1 MTSAPGP
8 RPLRVML
15 LNSLYPP
22 EIVGG
27 AEQSVAELARDLS
40 QRGHRVGVVTLGRPG
55 SSREFTRDGT
65 VDVFRIPLA
74 GVVWPFGPFTE
85 KRWQRGVR
93 SLLEVF
99 NPVMAYRVWTVLRR
113 WRPDVLHTNNVAGFT
128 GAVWPAA
135 RLLGIPIVH
144 TTRDYYLSCVGSVRF
159 RNGRPCERQC
169 PRCRAVTW
177 PRRRLF
183 GLVSRGVGISEF
195 IARTEARA
203 CAAPSGGWGVVP
215 NQAGASSEVPVV
227 VKGEVELSRLV
238 YLGRLKPTK
247 GLETLFEAVRILAST
262 GGNVPVTIAGRGEE
276 GYTSTLRRDAGDL
289 DVDFAGYRPPGE
301 VLTPGS
307 ILVVPSIW
315 WEPQGRVVAEARRHG
330 LPVVVSDSGGL
341 AEQAHHDEAVWS
353 FRAGDA
359 GDLARVLS
367 RLLGRR
373 WTPSVPPGPD
383 VTVAEHYLAE
393 YQRVVDSHTLRGRAR
408 LSGAEAR
415 LA

>member
-1 MTSAPGP
+1 MPPEPES

-22 EIVGG
+22 VVVGG
-27 AEQSVAELARDLS
+27 AEQSVAELARDLAT
-40 QRGHRVGVVTLGRPG
+40 RGHRVGVLTLSRPG
-55 SSREFTRDGT
+55 TQPGSERDGA
-65 VDVFRIPLA
+65 VEVFRTPLA

-85 KRWQRGVR
+85 RRWQRGVR

-99 NPVMAYRVWTVLRR
+99 NPVMAFRVWSVLRR

-159 RNGRPCERQC
+159 RNGTPCGDQC
-169 PRCRAVTW
+169 PRCRIVTW

-183 GLVSRGVGISEF
+183 GLVDRGIGISEF

-203 CAAPSGGWGVVP
+203 CAAPTGGWGVVP
-215 NQAGASSEVPVV
+215 NQAGRSSDVPVV
-227 VKGEVELSRLV
+227 VNREVTLSRLV

-247 GLETLFEAVRILAST
+247 GLETLFEALRILQ
-262 GGNVPVTIAGRGEE
+262 GEGRRIPLTIAGRGEDD
-276 GYTSTLRRDAGDL
+276 YVSSLRDL
-289 DVDFAGYRPPGE
+289 AADLEVEFVGYRPPGE
-301 VLTPGS
+301 VLVPGS
-307 ILVVPSIW
+307 VLVVPSIW

-341 AEQAHHDEAVWS
+341 AEQAYHDEAVSS
-353 FRAGDA
+353 FRAGD
-359 GDLARVLS
+359 GEDLARVLS
-367 RLLGRR
+367 RMLGRS
-373 WTPSVPPGPD
+373 WIPTTPTIEAAP
-383 VTVAEHYLAE
+383 VADRYLRE
-393 YQRVVDSHTLRGRAR
+393 YRRVIDQRTLRGRSR
-408 LSGAEAR
+408 SCEADTGI
-415 LA
+415 A